1 MKTAKKSFAYLV
13 LIIGALIMV
22 LPFFWM
28 IISSLKTAAEV
39 NTTPPTFWPKELVFE
54 NYVYAFEK
62 APFLRYFCN
71 SLLVTI
77 VCVACTMFTT
87 ILAAF
92 AFSRL
97 KFPGRDLLFSLLLS
111 LMMIP
116 FDPLIAL
123 ILPFTSSIFYT
134 YILRNFFL
142 AIPDSLY
149 YSARVDGASN
159 WRYLWRVMVPMS
171 RPALVTIGLLD
182 AIACWNSFLWTV
194 IATNTKEVRTLP
206 FGLYAFM
213 TSSGIRYER
222 LMAAST
228 IVVVP
233 MILLFIFCRK
243 SIVTGVS
250 RGGLKG

>member
-13 LIIGALIMV
+13 LILGALIMV

-92 AFSRL
+92 ADDDPVRDAHHHELHDHREARAQRHAHRADPAVHLQHLLHLHPPEFL
-97 KFPGRDLLFSLLLS
+97 PGHSGQPLLFRPRRRREQLAL
-111 LMMIP
+111 
-116 FDPLIAL
+116 PL
-123 ILPFTSSIFYT
+123 
-134 YILRNFFL
+134 
-142 AIPDSLY
+142 
-149 YSARVDGASN
+149 ARHGAH
-159 WRYLWRVMVPMS
+159 VPTGP
-171 RPALVTIGLLD
+171 RDDWPA
-182 AIACWNSFLWTV
+182 
-194 IATNTKEVRTLP
+194 
-206 FGLYAFM
+206 
-213 TSSGIRYER
+213 
-222 LMAAST
+222 
-228 IVVVP
+228 
-233 MILLFIFCRK
+233 
-243 SIVTGVS
+243 
-250 RGGLKG
+250 

>member
-13 LIIGALIMV
+13 LILGALIMV

-71 SLLVTI
+71 SLIVTI

-116 FDPLIAL
+116 FEMLIIIDNSHDPGFVPCRYAGRELHL
-123 ILPFTSSIFYT
+123 VCLQSICN
-134 YILRNFFL
+134 LQ
-142 AIPDSLY
+142 
-149 YSARVDGASN
+149 
-159 WRYLWRVMVPMS
+159 
-171 RPALVTIGLLD
+171 
-182 AIACWNSFLWTV
+182 
-194 IATNTKEVRTLP
+194 E
-206 FGLYAFM
+206 
-213 TSSGIRYER
+213 
-222 LMAAST
+222 
-228 IVVVP
+228 
-233 MILLFIFCRK
+233 
-243 SIVTGVS
+243 
-250 RGGLKG
+250 

>member
-13 LIIGALIMV
+13 LILGALIMV

-116 FDPLIAL
+116 FEMLINNN
-123 ILPFTSSIFYT
+123 FHSSFC
-134 YILRNFFL
+134 FFL
-142 AIPDSLY
+142 FLPLNASHFLSLHC
-149 YSARVDGASN
+149 SNFNFLLPRFSNLQNSRCSFGAQKAPAVSCRGCFCVTPRCTRSIRVPCPARRPCPRATP
-159 WRYLWRVMVPMS
+159 WRGRGRGPS
-171 RPALVTIGLLD
+171 R
-182 AIACWNSFLWTV
+182 C
-194 IATNTKEVRTLP
+194 
-206 FGLYAFM
+206 
-213 TSSGIRYER
+213 
-222 LMAAST
+222 
-228 IVVVP
+228 
-233 MILLFIFCRK
+233 
-243 SIVTGVS
+243 S
-250 RGGLKG
+250 RGP